1 MPTNVVGELDI
12 ATSFRDGLVE
22 QDGDLTVLVNQFR
35 YDLGGIKGVYVGAV
49 GQVVANN
56 TVNYVYLNS
65 IAALVIN
72 ASGFPG
78 SGDHIRLARVVTSS
92 GFIISLL
99 DERAFLASVAT
110 AQSTVPMVA
119 GESIALGELLVGNAA
134 GEVLRA
140 ASSFAGG
147 LWRVLG
153 AAAAAASAS
162 DPIQVTTSG
171 SLGPV
176 KFAVAPAGASNGSF
190 VYLSTATG
198 LGTLTP
204 PVGGNVVFLVGVLM
218 GADGATPTPD
228 VLLQPQYIS
237 RIP

>member
-35 YDLGGIKGVYVGAV
+35 YDLGGVKGVYVGAV

-65 IAALVIN
+65 SAVLVIN
-72 ASGFPG
+72 ATGFPV
-78 SGDHIRLARVVTSS
+78 SGDHIRLARVVTNS
-92 GFIISLL
+92 GFIISIL
-99 DERAFLASVAT
+99 DERAFLAAVS
-110 AQSTVPMVA
+110 QSTTTITRTA
-119 GESIALGELLVGNAA
+119 GEAIALGEVLTGDSS
-134 GEVLRA
+134 GEVVLA
-140 ASSFAGG
+140 NSSFSGN
-147 LWRVLG
+147 LWRVVG
-153 AAAAAASAS
+153 AAASAGAAS

-176 KFAVAPAGASNGSF
+176 KFAVAPAGASNGSL
-190 VYLSTATG
+190 VYLSATTG
-198 LGTLTP
+198 RGTLTP
-204 PVGGNVVFLVGVLM
+204 PVGGNVIFLIGVLM
-218 GADGATPTPD
+218 GADGATTTPD
-228 VLLQPQYIS
+228 VLIQPQYVS